1 MTIEELGT
9 IMQYGID
16 VKIIILNN
24 NFLGMVKQWQ
34 DLFFDHRY
42 SETPM
47 LNPDFT
53 GVAAAYGIAGERVAT
68 REELDSAI
76 RRMLDHRGAYLL
88 DVQIDPD
95 CMVFPMTPAGSCV
108 THIML
113 NATENI
119 KTDMTQQT
127 LYTVTVYS
135 ENQVGL
141 LNQISI
147 IFTRRQ
153 LNIESLSVSGSAIEG
168 VHKFTITT
176 YSDRETMEKLVK
188 QIEKRIDVLRAFFY
202 TDDEI
207 IFQEVALYKVPTDK
221 LLDDRSIEDLIRKHN
236 ARILEVN
243 RTYTVIEKSG
253 HPDETQSLFE
263 ELSRYDVM
271 QFVRSGR
278 VAITKSTVE
287 HVSIFLQEQQYRQNQ
302 L

>member
-1 MTIEELGT
+1 
-9 IMQYGID
+9 
-16 VKIIILNN
+16 
-24 NFLGMVKQWQ
+24 
-34 DLFFDHRY
+34 
-42 SETPM
+42 
-47 LNPDFT
+47 
-53 GVAAAYGIAGERVAT
+53 
-68 REELDSAI
+68 
-76 RRMLDHRGAYLL
+76 
-88 DVQIDPD
+88 
-95 CMVFPMTPAGSCV
+95 
-108 THIML
+108 
-113 NATENI
+113 
-119 KTDMTQQT
+119 MTQQT

-221 LLDDRSIEDLIRKHN
+221 LLADRSIEDLIRKHN

>member
-1 MTIEELGT
+1 MGEVARKVSESTGNDSILVTDVGQNQMLSARYYRFKRSRSIVTSGGLGTMGFGLPAAIGAKIGNPDRTVCFFTGDGGLQMTIEELGT

-113 NATENI
+113 NATE
-119 KTDMTQQT
+119 K
-127 LYTVTVYS
+127 Y
-135 ENQVGL
+135 
-141 LNQISI
+141 
-147 IFTRRQ
+147 
-153 LNIESLSVSGSAIEG
+153 
-168 VHKFTITT
+168 
-176 YSDRETMEKLVK
+176 
-188 QIEKRIDVLRAFFY
+188 
-202 TDDEI
+202 
-207 IFQEVALYKVPTDK
+207 
-221 LLDDRSIEDLIRKHN
+221 
-236 ARILEVN
+236 
-243 RTYTVIEKSG
+243 
-253 HPDETQSLFE
+253 
-263 ELSRYDVM
+263 
-271 QFVRSGR
+271 
-278 VAITKSTVE
+278 
-287 HVSIFLQEQQYRQNQ
+287 
-302 L
+302 

>member
-1 MTIEELGT
+1 MVASRYFRFKHTRSIVTSGGLGTMGFGLPAAIGAKIGNPDRTVCFFTGDGGLQMTIEELGT

-68 REELDSAI
+68 REGLDSAI

-113 NATENI
+113 NATE
-119 KTDMTQQT
+119 K
-127 LYTVTVYS
+127 Y
-135 ENQVGL
+135 
-141 LNQISI
+141 
-147 IFTRRQ
+147 
-153 LNIESLSVSGSAIEG
+153 
-168 VHKFTITT
+168 
-176 YSDRETMEKLVK
+176 
-188 QIEKRIDVLRAFFY
+188 
-202 TDDEI
+202 
-207 IFQEVALYKVPTDK
+207 
-221 LLDDRSIEDLIRKHN
+221 
-236 ARILEVN
+236 
-243 RTYTVIEKSG
+243 
-253 HPDETQSLFE
+253 
-263 ELSRYDVM
+263 
-271 QFVRSGR
+271 
-278 VAITKSTVE
+278 
-287 HVSIFLQEQQYRQNQ
+287 
-302 L
+302 